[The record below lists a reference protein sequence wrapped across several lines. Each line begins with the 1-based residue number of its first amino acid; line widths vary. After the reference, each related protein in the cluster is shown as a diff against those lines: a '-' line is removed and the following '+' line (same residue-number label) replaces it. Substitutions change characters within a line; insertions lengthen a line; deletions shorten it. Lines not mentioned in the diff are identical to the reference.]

1 MRRGGIAVNIAKAAG
16 HSPQHASAMFF
27 PHFVGD
33 AYSR

>member
-1 MRRGGIAVNIAKAAG
+1 MRKTVFAILATM
-16 HSPQHASAMFF
+16 AMFF